1 MKSFAY
7 KFGIIVGT
15 IGLVSGCGSSSGSS
29 VSGATTESVSGSV
42 QKEDAAGTGYIESER
57 DSELKNVK
65 EFSNNIKDVTDGSAL
80 YQKMKEISESPEFSE
95 DMIFTVDIYHKDKWW
110 SSRKMVYSSSLDRF
124 LVYGVRKHADG
135 SENPIRYSLQDFKD
149 YYNKGDDR
157 EFKFKDVSVASEKY
171 ISDDNDESIRKMFK
185 NKDLDGL
192 TKYVKNVT
200 SGKNLYYRMKAL
212 SGWYY
217 FHDLVFTVDIYYHEN
232 GKDGPMKWFYSE
244 PMKFDDKLD
253 RFVVDGV
260 KTTGDRTIKYDAKE
274 FDDYYNS
281 GNEIYSF
288 ENVQVDIAKLFP
300 IKSMIENNDTSGL
313 TEYVNGGV
321 NGKEIF
327 ERMKHLLLDT
337 ESFWWNFMFKATLKG
352 RDVEL
357 QPIVYIILAFRP
369 LYYDQKGSFLG
380 YYSIMY
386 SDAFAKYYDSGIL
399 KNLEVVSK
407 NDE

>member
-1 MKSFAY
+1 MKSFVY
-7 KFGIIVGT
+7 KFGIVVGT
-15 IGLVSGCGSSSGSS
+15 IGFASGCGSSSGSS
-29 VSGATTESVSGSV
+29 VSGAKTESVSGS
-42 QKEDAAGTGYIESER
+42 YNESER

-65 EFSNNIKDVTDGSAL
+65 EFTNKIKDVTDGSAL
-80 YQKMKEISESPEFSE
+80 YQKMKEISENPEFSE

-110 SSRKMVYSSSLDRF
+110 NSRKMVYSSSFDRF

-135 SENPIRYSLQDFKD
+135 SEYPIRYSLQDFND

-171 ISDDNDESIRKMFK
+171 ISDDNDQSIRTMFNYK
-185 NKDLDGL
+185 YLVGL
-192 TKYVKNVT
+192 TKYVNKAT

-217 FHDLVFTVDIYYHEN
+217 FDDLVFSVEIYYHEN
-232 GKDGPMKWFYSE
+232 GKDGPMKWFSFR

-281 GNEIYSF
+281 SNEIYSF

-300 IKSMIENNDTSGL
+300 IKSMIKNNDTSGL
-313 TEYVNGGV
+313 TEYVNHTKNGEEIADRMMLLLEMPGFEQSFVIKFKTEMSEGYIWPYSDDKLYTRIDYRYGGSTDSV
-321 NGKEIF
+321 VDKKEFFDEYVYSYKFSYKLGYIF
-327 ERMKHLLLDT
+327 EQ
-337 ESFWWNFMFKATLKG
+337 E
-352 RDVEL
+352 
-357 QPIVYIILAFRP
+357 IVR
-369 LYYDQKGSFLG
+369 
-380 YYSIMY
+380 
-386 SDAFAKYYDSGIL
+386 
-399 KNLEVVSK
+399 E
-407 NDE
+407 